1 MLTSF
6 ALYRS
11 KIFNVFSFAFSSSVI
26 NASLINLL
34 AEIIHSCESL
44 LLVVRQMPVLFTALV
59 ETILARYCNKARQ
72 DKYPDRQA
80 R

>member
-6 ALYRS
+6 ALYGY
-11 KIFNVFSFAFSSSVI
+11 KIFCAFSFAVI
-26 NASLINLL
+26 NAGFINLL
-34 AEIIHSCESL
+34 AEIIHSCKSL
-44 LLVVRQMPVLFTALV
+44 FLMVRQMPMLFTALV
-59 ETILARYCNKARQ
+59 ETILARYCDKARQ

>member
-1 MLTSF
+1 MLTAV
-6 ALYRS
+6 ALYRH
-11 KIFNVFSFAFSSSVI
+11 KIFNVFSFSFSSSVI
-26 NASLINLL
+26 NTSFINLL

-44 LLVVRQMPVLFTALV
+44 LVMVRQMPVLFTVLV

>member
-6 ALYRS
+6 ALYGY
-11 KIFNVFSFAFSSSVI
+11 KIFCAFSFAVVNTSF
-26 NASLINLL
+26 INLH
-34 AEIIHSCESL
+34 AEIIHSCEF
-44 LLVVRQMPVLFTALV
+44 LLVIVRQMPVLFTALV

>member
-6 ALYRS
+6 ALYGY
-11 KIFNVFSFAFSSSVI
+11 KIFCAFSFAVI
-26 NASLINLL
+26 NSSFINLL

-44 LLVVRQMPVLFTALV
+44 FLVVRQMPVLFTVLV

>member
-1 MLTSF
+1 LLTSF
-6 ALYRS
+6 ALYGY
-11 KIFNVFSFAFSSSVI
+11 KIFCAFSSAVV
-26 NASLINLL
+26 NASFINLH
-34 AEIIHSCESL
+34 AEIIHSCEF
-44 LLVVRQMPVLFTALV
+44 LLVMVRQMPVLFTALV

>member
-6 ALYRS
+6 ALYRR
-11 KIFNVFSFAFSSSVI
+11 KIFNVFSLAFSSSVI

-34 AEIIHSCESL
+34 AEIIHSCESF
-44 LLVVRQMPVLFTALV
+44 LLVVRQMSMLFTVLV

-72 DKYPDRQA
+72 DKYPDLQA